1 MELFVK
7 TVAFQGAPA
16 EIHIN
21 GQTELREL
29 FPEITFRFVSEKP
42 DLIYFLTGGSEQ
54 EAVAAMQTGKHF
66 LLLAGFENNAYA
78 AGMEVKAWADEKK
91 ISSSLVS
98 LHEAEEK
105 KILND
110 HALICS
116 SLRLLN
122 KKHAALIG
130 NVSKWLVASEFPFIL
145 AKERFGINILH
156 LQWSNLPDFM
166 SFDPDPEFFEVFK
179 QVNKDSLTNEAR
191 FYSFLKHILNEFN
204 ISGLTVEC
212 FQLVNTRNI
221 TACLALAILNNMNI
235 AAGCEGDL
243 VSLAGMM
250 LVQALTGHIPWMAN
264 VAGFNGSNLL
274 FAHCTAPV
282 NLLDEIELPTHF
294 ETNKSFAVTGKL
306 KMEDVTIFRMNQ
318 HLDRAFISTGKI
330 ISQPRHSFACRTQ
343 AEITVSETDFE
354 KLLKQPL
361 GNHHLIFPGDHREI
375 LARACRYKQV
385 QII

>member
-110 HALICS
+110 HALI
-116 SLRLLN
+116 
-122 KKHAALIG
+122 
-130 NVSKWLVASEFPFIL
+130 
-145 AKERFGINILH
+145 
-156 LQWSNLPDFM
+156 
-166 SFDPDPEFFEVFK
+166 
-179 QVNKDSLTNEAR
+179 
-191 FYSFLKHILNEFN
+191 
-204 ISGLTVEC
+204 
-212 FQLVNTRNI
+212 
-221 TACLALAILNNMNI
+221 
-235 AAGCEGDL
+235 
-243 VSLAGMM
+243 
-250 LVQALTGHIPWMAN
+250 
-264 VAGFNGSNLL
+264 
-274 FAHCTAPV
+274 
-282 NLLDEIELPTHF
+282 
-294 ETNKSFAVTGKL
+294 
-306 KMEDVTIFRMNQ
+306 
-318 HLDRAFISTGKI
+318 
-330 ISQPRHSFACRTQ
+330 
-343 AEITVSETDFE
+343 
-354 KLLKQPL
+354 
-361 GNHHLIFPGDHREI
+361 
-375 LARACRYKQV
+375 
-385 QII
+385 

>member
-1 MELFVK
+1 MELFIK

-16 EIHIN
+16 EIHTN
-21 GQTELREL
+21 GQEKLREL
-29 FPEITFRFVSEKP
+29 FPEISFRFVSENP

-91 ISSSLVS
+91 ISSSLAS

-156 LQWSNLPDFM
+156 LQWSSLPDFM

-179 QVNKDSLTNEAR
+179 QANKDFLTNEAR
-191 FYSFLKHILNEFN
+191 FYSFLKHIVNKFN

-221 TACLALAILNNMNI
+221 SACLALAMLNNMNI

-243 VSLAGMM
+243 VSLTGMM
-250 LVQALTGHIPWMAN
+250 LIQALTGHIPWMAN

-274 FAHCTAPV
+274 LAHCTAPI

-306 KMEDVTIFRMNQ
+306 KMEDITIFRMNQ
-318 HLDRAFISTGKI
+318 HLDRAFISIGKI
-330 ISQPRHSFACRTQ
+330 VSQPRHSFACRIQ
-343 AEITVSETDFE
+343 AEIAVSETDLE

-361 GNHHLIFPGDHREI
+361 GNHHLIFPGDHRGI
-375 LARACRYKQV
+375 LARACRNKQV